1 MINEVHFRNFK
12 GLRQVQLGLER
23 FTVLV
28 GPNASGKTSILEGIH
43 LLSRLRSE
51 RLWQLLH
58 ADEGGPFSLLS
69 RGAGSEFELGL
80 SGTTG
85 AVRLKASFNGPFPED
100 ILHPRQSSPDC
111 WTQWS
116 YDVERRGT
124 EGHGEEWCSIKPD
137 SAEGAAWMARTI
149 PKAVLLRLDPARL
162 ADPSYTR
169 NTRPQLELDG
179 AGLPS
184 VIAHMAGNRPDEF
197 HQLQDSLRLVLPAVK
212 RVRSDRV
219 PVFRMEPENPSGNGS
234 HAAQFVRRDYV
245 GDALVFDLVGAP
257 DIPGQM
263 VSEGTLLVLGL
274 LAVFLGPGHPDLL
287 LLDDLDRGLHPR
299 AQQDLITL
307 LRRLLEQH
315 PEKQIVATTHSPFL
329 LDGLNAQEIR
339 LTTLREDGSVAC
351 GRLVEHAQFEKWKDT
366 MTPGELWSVFG
377 EKWVSERQ
385 AAESK

>member
-1 MINEVHFRNFK
+1 
-12 GLRQVQLGLER
+12 
-23 FTVLV
+23 
-28 GPNASGKTSILEGIH
+28 
-43 LLSRLRSE
+43 
-51 RLWQLLH
+51 
-58 ADEGGPFSLLS
+58 
-69 RGAGSEFELGL
+69 
-80 SGTTG
+80 
-85 AVRLKASFNGPFPED
+85 
-100 ILHPRQSSPDC
+100 
-111 WTQWS
+111 
-116 YDVERRGT
+116 
-124 EGHGEEWCSIKPD
+124 
-137 SAEGAAWMARTI
+137 
-149 PKAVLLRLDPARL
+149 
-162 ADPSYTR
+162 
-169 NTRPQLELDG
+169 
-179 AGLPS
+179 
-184 VIAHMAGNRPDEF
+184 
-197 HQLQDSLRLVLPAVK
+197 
-212 RVRSDRV
+212 
-219 PVFRMEPENPSGNGS
+219 MEPENPSGNGS